1 MGEIGYKLCSEEHNP
16 QEIIQYAQRA
26 EQAGFTFGMIS
37 DHFHPWTD
45 KQGQS
50 PFVWSVI
57 GGISQVTKHLRV
69 GTGVTCPILRIHPA
83 IIAQASATAAAMM
96 PGRFMLG
103 LGSGENLNEH
113 IVAKRWPPPD
123 IRQDMMEEAVEVIRL
138 LWKGEEESHYGKY
151 FTVENAR
158 IYTLPEELPPILI
171 AAGGPKAAELAAD
184 IGNGLIA
191 AEASEELVK
200 KFNSA
205 GGKGEPCYAE
215 MTVCWAKDER
225 EARRTAHKLWPIPAF
240 KGNITAELPKPSNFE
255 QAAEMVT
262 EDDIAKSIIC
272 GPNSERYLEKLEE
285 YSRAGFDHVWIHQV
299 GPDQEGFFRFF
310 EREIQPKLS

>member
-1 MGEIGYKLCSEEHNP
+1 MREIGYKLCSEEHNP

-26 EQAGFTFGMIS
+26 EEAGFTFAMIS

-45 KQGQS
+45 AQGQS

-57 GGISQVTKHLRV
+57 GGISQVTKQLRV

-113 IVAKRWPPPD
+113 ILAQQWPSTN
-123 IRQDMMEEAVEVIRL
+123 IRQEMLEEAVEVIRL
-138 LWKGEEESHYGKY
+138 LWKGEEESHYGNY
-151 FTVENAR
+151 FTVEDAR

-171 AAGGPKAAELAAD
+171 AASGPKAAELAAQ

-191 AEASEELVK
+191 TEADRELVQ
-200 KFNSA
+200 KFNSS

-225 EARRTAHKLWPIPAF
+225 EARRTAYERWPIPAF
-240 KGNITAELPKPSNFE
+240 KGGITAELPTPSNFE
-255 QAAEMVT
+255 KVAEMVT
-262 EDDIAKSIIC
+262 EDDVAKTVIC
-272 GPNSERYLEKLEE
+272 GPNAEQYLEKLEE
-285 YSRAGFDHVWIHQV
+285 YSRAGFDHLWFHQI
-299 GPDQEGFFRFF
+299 GPDQEGFFKFF
-310 EREIQPKLS
+310 EREIQPKLN